1 MHRRSEYRHFK
12 ECHAN
17 ENQHTCPYCKRL
29 YSRKDSLGNHL
40 RNKHVGDQIMEAR
53 SNLNNMD
60 IAMQYQVMDL
70 F

>member
-1 MHRRSEYRHFK
+1 MR
-12 ECHAN
+12 AN
-17 ENQHTCPYCKRL
+17 IPVPYCKQI
-29 YSRKDSLGNHL
+29 YSRKDSLDNHL

-60 IAMQYQVMDL
+60 TATQYQVMDL